1 MKQSFMSQSQ
11 PKIANQC
18 EMLANRLRKRRRHLG
33 KWARRTGAGFYRLYD
48 RDIPEIPLVLD
59 WASGSREGVP
69 CNALTGALY
78 QRPYEKD
85 EAEEAAW
92 LSAMKDAAG
101 EALEIDR
108 NCIFIKE
115 RRHTSH
121 NGQANSGNRPQGD
134 RGNRGQYEKMAD
146 RGFTMELREG
156 GLNFRV
162 NLSGYLDSGLFPDRR
177 LLRSKI
183 REESRGKRVLN
194 LFAYTCS
201 FSVYAASG
209 GALEIDSV
217 DLSHTYLDWGMENFA
232 LNGFKGAKTSPWDL
246 GPKAGGFVRGR
257 KKTAVQA
264 GLPPY
269 RFIRG
274 DVLPFLREAGK
285 AGLVWDLIILDPPTF
300 SNSKK
305 MEDTLDIKRDY
316 PRLIANCLELLSST
330 GKLWIS
336 INARGLSPAQA
347 AGDGSFPGTAFMDM
361 TEKLRDEDFRDK
373 RIPRCCVL
381 ERRSV

>member
-1 MKQSFMSQSQ
+1 MSQSQ

-33 KWARRTGAGFYRLYD
+33 KWAKRTGAGLYRLYD

-59 WASGSREGVP
+59 WVSGNREGVP
-69 CNALTGALY
+69 GNALTGALY
-78 QRPYEKD
+78 RRPYEKD

-92 LSAMKDAAG
+92 LSAMKDAVG

-108 NCIFIKE
+108 NRIFIKE

-121 NGQANSGNRPQGD
+121 NGQENG
-134 RGNRGQYEKMAD
+134 GNRGQYEKMAD
-146 RGFTMELREG
+146 RGFTMDLREG

-183 REESRGKRVLN
+183 REEARGKRVLN

-201 FSVYAASG
+201 FSVYAAGG

-232 LNGFKGAKTSPWDL
+232 LNGFKGTKMSPWDFSA
-246 GPKAGGFVRGR
+246 KAAGFVRGR
-257 KKTAVQA
+257 RKTAVQA

-305 MEDTLDIKRDY
+305 MEDALDIKRDY

-336 INARGLSPAQA
+336 INARGLSLVQA
-347 AGDGSFPGTAFMDM
+347 AGDGSFPGTEFTDM

-381 ERRSV
+381 ERRLV